1 MKYIALLLLTGC
13 CSGRCISVEIE
24 AGGDVVLGGEGEAK
38 CPVAPAMR
46 KKIMQQN
53 NKQGP
58 HKKYDMKGRRMDEG

>member
-38 CPVAPAMR
+38 CPVAPAIR
-46 KKIMQQN
+46 KEMM
-53 NKQGP
+53 KQR
-58 HKKYDMKGRRMDEG
+58 KSYDIKGRRMDEV

>member
-13 CSGRCISVEIE
+13 CSGRCITVEIE
-24 AGGDVVLGGEGEAK
+24 AGGDVVLGGENEAK

-53 NKQGP
+53 KQQP
-58 HKKYDMKGRRMDEG
+58 HKKYDMKGRRMDEV

>member
-13 CSGRCISVEIE
+13 CSGRCITVEIE
-24 AGGDVVLGGEGEAK
+24 AGGDVILGGEGEAK

-53 NKQGP
+53 KQQP
-58 HKKYDMKGRRMDEG
+58 HKKYDMKGRRMNEV